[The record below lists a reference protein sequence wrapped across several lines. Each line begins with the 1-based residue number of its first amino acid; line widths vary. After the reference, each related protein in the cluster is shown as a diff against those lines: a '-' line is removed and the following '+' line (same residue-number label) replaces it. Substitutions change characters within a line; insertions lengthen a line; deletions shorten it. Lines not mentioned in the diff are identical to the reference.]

1 MGDTLSSTSLAGED
15 IVTASSESSSSPHG
29 RSGLTTLAK
38 TPHDGDTCTYNVVMA
53 DESNKASVTY
63 LNSLQAFVDPRGGL
77 RASVSTTTSELVMRS
92 MTA

>member
-1 MGDTLSSTSLAGED
+1 VVLS
-15 IVTASSESSSSPHG
+15 
-29 RSGLTTLAK
+29 
-38 TPHDGDTCTYNVVMA
+38 
-53 DESNKASVTY
+53 DEANKASEQY